1 MRHKISAWHL
11 TAARARAANFRLS
24 PVGFT
29 IPAVEA
35 GDGDLIS
42 LSGELK
48 YITAPRVREKF
59 LDRKATA
66 PNTPWAAIRPEASK
80 ARHSPENSVDR
91 ATGDSVESAPTHRA
105 LVMYSCLS

>member
-1 MRHKISAWHL
+1 MASFRWKTSLPVRKISAWHL

-24 PVGFT
+24 PVEST
-29 IPAVEA
+29 VPTVET
-35 GDGDLIS
+35 GDGDLIR

-66 PNTPWAAIRPEASK
+66 AN
-80 ARHSPENSVDR
+80 
-91 ATGDSVESAPTHRA
+91 AP
-105 LVMYSCLS
+105 